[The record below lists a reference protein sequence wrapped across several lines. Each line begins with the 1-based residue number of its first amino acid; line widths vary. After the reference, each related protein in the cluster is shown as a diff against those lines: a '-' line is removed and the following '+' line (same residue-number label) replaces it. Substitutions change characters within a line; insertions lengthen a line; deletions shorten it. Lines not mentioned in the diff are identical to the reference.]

1 MAIITDFRIEGL
13 KEIEARLTELDAL
26 AGKRLLTRATR
37 RSLIKLERQATS
49 NAESFAR
56 SGALAESVRIV
67 TVKPRG
73 TNVVEVQVGP
83 KKSDKKAK
91 ALHNVYYDR
100 KRKGIFYGHLIEF
113 GHRVGTRSTGWLRK
127 GNKTK
132 GKGGSSSGQ
141 VPARPWFTPAWN
153 ATRTDI
159 IPEFQ
164 RILAQGLSR
173 LERRMQKKAA
183 DAEGLVDS

>member
-1 MAIITDFRIEGL
+1 MAIITEFRLEGL
-13 KEIEARLTELDAL
+13 KEIEARLVELDAM

-67 TVKPRG
+67 TVKPKG

-83 KKSDKKAK
+83 KKSDKRAR

-113 GHRVGTRSTGWLRK
+113 GHRIGTRSTGWLRK

-132 GKGGSSSGQ
+132 GKGGSSAGQ
-141 VPARPWFTPAWN
+141 VPGRPWFTPAWS
-153 ATRTDI
+153 ATRSDI

-164 RILAQGLSR
+164 RILAQGLVR
-173 LERRMQKKAA
+173 LERRMAKKAA
-183 DAEGLVDS
+183 DAEGLVDP

>member
-1 MAIITDFRIEGL
+1 MPVINMEVTGL
-13 KEIEARLTELDAL
+13 KELEARLLELDAL
-26 AGKRLLTRATR
+26 AAQKLMRRAAR
-37 RSLIKLERQATS
+37 RSLIRLERQATA

-73 TNVVEVQVGP
+73 SNVVEVQVGP
-83 KKSDKKAK
+83 KKRDRRGV
-91 ALHNVYYDR
+91 ALHNVYYGR

-127 GNKTK
+127 ANKRT
-132 GKGGSSSGQ
+132 GSGGSSSGQ

-173 LERRMQKKAA
+173 LERRMAKKAA
-183 DAEGLVDS
+183 DAEGLVDP